1 MQVRRAGDPLRR
13 APRPCAESPA
23 RHVPARRLYRADGAE
38 RSRVRRAVTD
48 ALETEPDV
56 VFAYLHGSFLT
67 GGGFHDV
74 DVAVRLRAAADR
86 RLRLAL
92 DLAVRL
98 TREAGF
104 PVDVRVLDDASVAF
118 RFHVFRTGRLLLG
131 RDPELLADSMERT
144 TREYLDAAPLVRRA
158 AVEAFGA

>member
-1 MQVRRAGDPLRR
+1 M
-13 APRPCAESPA
+13 
-23 RHVPARRLYRADGAE
+23 RRLYRADAAD
-38 RSRVRRAVTD
+38 RARVARAVTA

-56 VFAYLHGSFLT
+56 VFAYIHGSFLT

-74 DVAVRLRAAADR
+74 DVAVHLAAAADR
-86 RLRLAL
+86 RLRRAL

-104 PVDVRVLDDASVAF
+104 AVDVRVLDDAPLAF
-118 RFHVFRTGRLLLG
+118 RFHVFRAGRLLLS
-131 RDPELLADSMERT
+131 RDDEFLADCMERT
-144 TREYLDAAPLVRRA
+144 MREYLDIAPLVRRA